1 MTPPIFSILL
11 GILTPVGLLL
21 ALLAGIYLI
30 TKKRNTDS
38 SVHINEKGL
47 VSGYAWLVVLATV
60 IMLGIGLTNIHQ
72 SWESV
77 AFGNEFAYA
86 PQWQPCTTSTPEAYC
101 DGKFTYDDLAAKRD
115 LVQGVTLVV
124 IAVLIGV
131 LHWAI
136 ASKYNGTKEG
146 DWARKWFIVF
156 GLIGSSIVSLVTLP
170 MATFSTIN
178 YILYG
183 IQNTNSYMGPTQYPG
198 GTLAAALAFLPIWIV
213 FLVIFLRERPR
224 KV

>member
-1 MTPPIFSILL
+1 MLL
-11 GILTPVGLLL
+11 GMLLPLGLLI
-21 ALLAGIYLI
+21 ALLGGIYLV
-30 TKKRNTDS
+30 TKKKSGDS
-38 SVHINEKGL
+38 SMHINEKGL

-60 IMLGIGLTNIHQ
+60 IMLGVGLANIHQ

-77 AFGNEFAYA
+77 AFGNNFAYS
-86 PQWQPCTTSTPEAYC
+86 PQYEPCTSTDPTSYC
-101 DGKFTYDDLAAKRD
+101 EGKFNYDDLAAKRD
-115 LVQGVTLVV
+115 LVQGLTLVV
-124 IAVLIGV
+124 IALLIGG

-178 YILYG
+178 YLLYG
-183 IQNTNSYMGPTQYPG
+183 IQNSNTYMGPTDYPG
-198 GTLAAALAFLPIWIV
+198 GALATALAFLPIWIV
-213 FLVIFLRERPR
+213 FLVIFLRERPQ
-224 KV
+224 KKA